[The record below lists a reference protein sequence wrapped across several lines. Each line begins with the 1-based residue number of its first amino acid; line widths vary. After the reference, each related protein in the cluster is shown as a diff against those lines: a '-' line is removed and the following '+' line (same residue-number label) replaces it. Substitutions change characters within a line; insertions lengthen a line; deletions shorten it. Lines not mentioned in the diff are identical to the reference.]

1 MRSGLVDRRSF
12 VKAAGAAF
20 LAGLAPSA
28 AFALSRADAVYA
40 TGIRKPDRSFAL
52 ALMSEGGDF
61 IAEIVLPDRIHGLAA
76 SPATGQVA
84 AFARRPGTFILVFS
98 PDGRGSRAIIHAAD
112 DRHFYGHGTFSPDGR
127 FLYASENDF
136 ETRRGVIGIYDG
148 RNGFVRIGEYP
159 TYGIGPHDLAV
170 SPDGR
175 FLVAAN
181 GGIETHP
188 DFGRTKLNL
197 DHMEPLLALIDAA
210 SGALVE
216 RHELPA
222 GLSQLSTRH
231 LAVGEAGRVWF
242 ACQYEGPRNALPPLA
257 GRFSPGEALS
267 FAALPEE
274 VTIGLGN
281 YVGAIAYN
289 PRDGLIGLSSPKGA
303 GMVVTLDEAS
313 GKLLSSRTLA
323 DAAGIA
329 PALHGFAVGTY
340 GGSFKG
346 RHHDVAFDQHIQR
359 LTGQPPEGR

>member
-1 MRSGLVDRRSF
+1 MRSPLVDRRHF
-12 VKAAGAAF
+12 MKAAGAAF
-20 LAGLAPSA
+20 LAGLAPRA

-40 TGIRKPDRSFAL
+40 TGIRRPDRSFAL
-52 ALMSEGGDF
+52 ALMSEAGDF
-61 IAEIVLPDRIHGLAA
+61 IAEIELPDRIHGLAA
-76 SPATGQVA
+76 SPATGAVA

-98 PDGRGSRAIIHAAD
+98 PAGGSGRFIINSVA
-112 DRHFYGHGTFSPDGR
+112 DRHFYGHGAFSPDGR

-136 ETRRGVIGIYDG
+136 ENRRGVIGIYDRRDG
-148 RNGFVRIGEYP
+148 YLRVGEYP
-159 TYGIGPHDLAV
+159 THGIGPHDLAV

-197 DHMEPLLALIDAA
+197 DHMEPSLALIDAA

-216 RHELPA
+216 KHALPA
-222 GLSQLSTRH
+222 DLRQLSTRP
-231 LAVGEAGRVWF
+231 LAIGEKGRVWF
-242 ACQYEGPRNALPPLA
+242 ACQYEGPRNALPPLV
-257 GRFSPGEALS
+257 GRFAPGEALA
-267 FAALPEE
+267 FAELPEDI
-274 VTIGLGN
+274 TIGLGN

-303 GMVVTLDEAS
+303 GMVVTLDEVTGA
-313 GKLLSSRTLA
+313 LRSSRALA

-329 PALHGFAVGTY
+329 AADHGFAVGTY
-340 GGSFKG
+340 GGSFNG

-359 LTGQPPEGR
+359 LTEH